1 MAKKPSMGRQKIK
14 IAKIEIKNHLQV
26 TFSKRRSGLFKKAS
40 ELCTLCGVDVAVVV
54 FSPAGKVFSFG
65 HPGVE
70 NIVDR
75 FLSQNPR
82 LPAPPNTSSTC
93 HLMEAH
99 RSAAVRELNSQLT
112 RVLAELEA
120 ERKRGETLDHVR
132 RSSRG
137 KQEWWEKPVEDLGLA
152 QLERLRESMEGLKR
166 MVTQQLN
173 KALVEGTLNTS
184 PFLLVNNG
192 NRTVDLWET
201 KPSQIIGACSSAT
214 LQGHN
219 FGFGHGFF

>member
-14 IAKIEIKNHLQV
+14 IAKIEIKNHLQMNCV
-26 TFSKRRSGLFKKAS
+26 KNWSLSRSVDPASSRRPVSFA
-40 ELCTLCGVDVAVVV
+40 TLCGVDVAVVV

-82 LPAPPNTSSTC
+82 LPAPPNTASTC

-99 RSAAVRELNSQLT
+99 RRAAVRELNSQLT

-152 QLERLRESMEGLKR
+152 QLERLRSRWRAEEDGD
-166 MVTQQLN
+166 TAAQQSFGRRDIEYVAVFVG
-173 KALVEGTLNTS
+173 KY
-184 PFLLVNNG
+184 
-192 NRTVDLWET
+192 WE
-201 KPSQIIGACSSAT
+201 
-214 LQGHN
+214 
-219 FGFGHGFF
+219 